1 VNVLLGS
8 PVLDRFGDGPVDWD
22 GVPVGQVTSGGF
34 GHSRGA
40 SCGIAGVSRV
50 GGFAA
55 ADLAAGSFEI
65 DVAGTRVPAQVSL
78 KPFFDPGRERILR

>member
-1 VNVLLGS
+1 VLLGS
-8 PVLDRFGDGPVDWD
+8 PELDLYGDEPVYWD
-22 GVPVGQVTSGGF
+22 GEPVGHVTSGGF
-34 GHSRGA
+34 GHSLGA
-40 SCGIAGVSRV
+40 SCGIAGVSRDD
-50 GGFAA
+50 GFAA